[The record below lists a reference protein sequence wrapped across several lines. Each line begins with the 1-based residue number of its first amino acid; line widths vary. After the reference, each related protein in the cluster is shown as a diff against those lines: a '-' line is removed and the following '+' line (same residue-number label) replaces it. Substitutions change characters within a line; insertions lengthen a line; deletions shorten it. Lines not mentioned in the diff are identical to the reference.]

1 MWKHSRDWRVHEK
14 RMKLIFQNQCQLVRF
29 GTDKQIRQNRDK
41 ATPRTTLSFR
51 RRFLTSRSL
60 PISAVCPPYRENI
73 FCSIPRLFSSVFA
86 KFGRGLIVSFVE
98 RFGKTIGI
106 WIFADRPVIH
116 KGDVVVCKHIDR
128 GTIQHIANGANV
140 LILNPSGIKKTPL
153 SYHKLMAGRTVGNTA
168 TVIADHPALADFP
181 HDGWCDMQFYRMFE
195 NGYCAVFDQTAPLQ
209 FDPII
214 EVVNSY
220 KTVIRQSVLFAFQ
233 VGRGKAVVCTLNMD
247 GDNPEKRAFLSS
259 ILSYMNSNQFV
270 PKQTITVAQAEQ
282 FLLGNDFVD
291 LDYDPETGFDGN
303 AK

>member
-1 MWKHSRDWRVHEK
+1 
-14 RMKLIFQNQCQLVRF
+14 
-29 GTDKQIRQNRDK
+29 
-41 ATPRTTLSFR
+41 
-51 RRFLTSRSL
+51 
-60 PISAVCPPYRENI
+60 
-73 FCSIPRLFSSVFA
+73 
-86 KFGRGLIVSFVE
+86 
-98 RFGKTIGI
+98 
-106 WIFADRPVIH
+106 
-116 KGDVVVCKHIDR
+116 
-128 GTIQHIANGANV
+128 
-140 LILNPSGIKKTPL
+140 
-153 SYHKLMAGRTVGNTA
+153 MAGRTVGNTA

-303 AK
+303 G